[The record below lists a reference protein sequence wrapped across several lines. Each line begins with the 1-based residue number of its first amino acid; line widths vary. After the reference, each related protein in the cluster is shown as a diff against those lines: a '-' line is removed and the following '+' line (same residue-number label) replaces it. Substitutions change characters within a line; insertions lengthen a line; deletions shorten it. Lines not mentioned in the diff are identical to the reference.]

1 MTRLRSAGLV
11 IAVAILAAVAGY
23 QLRPQPAAI
32 MPAVSSG
39 DAVERLFALKLSDLM
54 GKEHSLAEWRGKVLV
69 VNFWATWC
77 TPCREEIP
85 EFSRISQKF
94 AGENVQFVGV
104 ALDTADKV
112 AAFTREVSIPYP
124 TLLGS
129 LDSIDLLGELGNTAK
144 GLPFTLILGSDGTI
158 HHLKLGVLPGAQLEE
173 QLNLALAA
181 TLPQVRQQ
189 ARQQTPN

>member
-1 MTRLRSAGLV
+1 MNRLSRTGLV
-11 IAVAILAAVAGY
+11 VAVAILAAVAGY
-23 QLRPQPAAI
+23 QLRPQPAAVT
-32 MPAVSSG
+32 PAISSG
-39 DAVERLFALKLSDLM
+39 DAVGRLFALKMNDLL
-54 GKEHSLAEWRGKVLV
+54 GNAHSLAEWRGKVLV

-94 AGENVQFVGV
+94 AGKNVQFVGV

-112 AAFTREVSIPYP
+112 AAFTREVPIPYQ

-129 LDSIDLLGELGNTAK
+129 VDSIDLLGELGNTAK
-144 GLPFTLILGSDGTI
+144 GLPFTLIFGSDGAI
-158 HHLKLGVLPGAQLEE
+158 RHLKLGVLPVAQLEE

-181 TLPQVRQQ
+181 TSHQVQHPAQ
-189 ARQQTPN
+189 QQTPN